1 MQQLVRYYE
10 PAWSEFIT
18 WQRCANLVRSESF
31 LRMRVIILLTLM
43 RCWEE
48 WSVLT
53 IIWLNLSRVLWP
65 TQSCWL
71 FIKYLIV
78 TATILNSSNPEN
90 ISRCRHN
97 TGAWAQILS
106 KICEPGGGEDNFQHF
121 WFLWHWTQHW
131 SRSLSYL
138 LELEIC
144 LKSHQSGRL
153 WTV

>member
-1 MQQLVRYYE
+1 MNNSRFPQIAEMQQLVRYYE

-31 LRMRVIILLTLM
+31 LRMKVIILLTLM

-53 IIWLNLSRVLWP
+53 IIWLSLSRVLWP

-90 ISRCRHN
+90 ISQTAERGHRFYQRYASQEAGRIIFSIFDPCDIGHN
-97 TGAWAQILS
+97 IGVGPWA
-106 KICEPGGGEDNFQHF
+106 ICWN
-121 WFLWHWTQHW
+121 
-131 SRSLSYL
+131 
-138 LELEIC
+138 
-144 LKSHQSGRL
+144 LKY
-153 WTV
+153 V